1 MTQIKIPDKIITKNT
16 QYDDR
21 MYLLGGGDMKLIL
34 AIISTDDTKACISA
48 LNKASFHVTRL
59 ATTGGFLSS
68 GNTTLIIG
76 CEDKEVEKAI
86 EIIGNESQRRK
97 EAVPSTISSDMSNL
111 VSYPIEVEVG
121 GATIFVLNVDDFRK
135 L

>member
-1 MTQIKIPDKIITKNT
+1 
-16 QYDDR
+16 
-21 MYLLGGGDMKLIL
+21 MKLIL

-97 EAVPSTISSDMSNL
+97 EAVPSTISTDMSNL

-121 GATIFVLNVDDFRK
+121 GATIFVLNVDQFTK

>member
-1 MTQIKIPDKIITKNT
+1 
-16 QYDDR
+16 
-21 MYLLGGGDMKLIL
+21 MKLIL
-34 AIISTDDTKACISA
+34 AIISTDDSKACISA

-68 GNTTLIIG
+68 GNTTLLIG
-76 CEDKEVEKAI
+76 CENKDVETAI
-86 EIIGNESQRRK
+86 EIIGSESQRRK
-97 EAVPSTISSDMSNL
+97 EAVPSTISKDMSNL

-121 GATIFVLNVDDFRK
+121 GATIFVLNVEDFKK

>member
-1 MTQIKIPDKIITKNT
+1 
-16 QYDDR
+16 
-21 MYLLGGGDMKLIL
+21 MKLIL

-48 LNKASFHVTRL
+48 LNRASYHVTRL

-86 EIIGNESQRRK
+86 EGFIEWFDKNCRLGLGKTYLIADKANK
-97 EAVPSTISSDMSNL
+97 ELLIW
-111 VSYPIEVEVG
+111 
-121 GATIFVLNVDDFRK
+121 
-135 L
+135 

>member
-1 MTQIKIPDKIITKNT
+1 
-16 QYDDR
+16 
-21 MYLLGGGDMKLIL
+21 MKLIL

-48 LNKASFHVTRL
+48 LNRASFHV
-59 ATTGGFLSS
+59 TGGFLSS

-86 EIIGNESQRRK
+86 QILGSESQRRK
-97 EAVPSTISSDMSNL
+97 EAVPTTISTDMSSL

-121 GATIFVLNVDDFRK
+121 GATIFVLNVEDFRK

>member
-1 MTQIKIPDKIITKNT
+1 
-16 QYDDR
+16 
-21 MYLLGGGDMKLIL
+21 MKLIL
-34 AIISTDDTKACISA
+34 AIISTDDSKACISA

-68 GNTTLIIG
+68 GNTTLLIG
-76 CEDKEVEKAI
+76 CENSDVDRVI
-86 EIIGNESQRRK
+86 EIIGGESQRRK
-97 EAVPSTISSDMSNL
+97 EAVPSTISTDMSNL

-121 GATIFVLNVDDFRK
+121 GATIFVMNVEDFKK

>member
-1 MTQIKIPDKIITKNT
+1 
-16 QYDDR
+16 
-21 MYLLGGGDMKLIL
+21 MKLIL

-86 EIIGNESQRRK
+86 EIIGNESQRRT
-97 EAVPSTISSDMSNL
+97 EIVPSTA
-111 VSYPIEVEVG
+111 SYDIGRYASFPVEVQVG
-121 GATIFVLNVDDFRK
+121 GAVIFVLDVEQFVK

>member
-1 MTQIKIPDKIITKNT
+1 
-16 QYDDR
+16 
-21 MYLLGGGDMKLIL
+21 MKLII
-34 AIISTDDTKACISA
+34 AIISTDDTKACISS
-48 LNKASFHVTRL
+48 LNKASYHVTRL

-68 GNTTLIIG
+68 GNTTLLIG
-76 CEDKEVEKAI
+76 CDNNEVDKAI
-86 EIIGNESQRRK
+86 EIIGSESKRRK

-121 GATIFVLNVDDFRK
+121 GATIFVLDVDQFKK

>member
-1 MTQIKIPDKIITKNT
+1 
-16 QYDDR
+16 
-21 MYLLGGGDMKLIL
+21 MKLIL

-48 LNKASFHVTRL
+48 LNKASYHVTRL

-76 CEDKEVEKAI
+76 CEDREVERAI
-86 EIIGNESQRRK
+86 EIIGSESQRRK
-97 EAVPSTISSDMSNL
+97 EAVPTTVNSDVSSL

-121 GATIFVLNVDDFRK
+121 GATIFVLNVDNFMK